1 MKELV
6 ELGFSPKEA
15 AKFLIGMKNET
26 AKDILIYEMSK
37 SKEEMSK
44 LSDEMSKLSDETIKL
59 QNKVIGEKNAELLAV
74 KCRLDL
80 RSVME
85 DFEGLY
91 VAKGTRKSVREN
103 KWDHILRTNQ
113 LGIVDHLF

>member
-1 MKELV
+1 MN
-6 ELGFSPKEA
+6 A
-15 AKFLIGMKNET
+15 A
-26 AKDILIYEMSK
+26 DDS
-37 SKEEMSK
+37 
-44 LSDEMSKLSDETIKL
+44 
-59 QNKVIGEKNAELLAV
+59 KVIGEKNAELLAV

-103 KWDHILRTNQ
+103 NWDHILRTNQ
-113 LGIVDHLF
+113 RRNGMPLLERHWIDLAGLQVYIPLTC